1 MKLRLMLGAER
12 LVNQV
17 TKLIGLR
24 VILTPQSSLHSE
36 ELSFRADG
44 LLTSHTVNFLED
56 ARFNEVIA
64 SIRKEVSHSVY
75 HLYRIYMAMR
85 LADLARKVP
94 GAIFVECGVG
104 EGIITLAMNRYL
116 TDPLPETYLVDTF
129 QGIDIRHLQ
138 PKELRGGATNAEEM
152 RQKALKSYPQSDYAS
167 IAKRFAAY
175 PHVKLVKGSV
185 PDVLTQ
191 NEALF
196 SGKRVAFLHIDM
208 NNAHPEYSAL
218 KFFYDRLA
226 VPAFVLLDD
235 YAFKGMRTQKDAIDT
250 ACVELGISPPI
261 SLPTGQ
267 GLIMKTAERH

>member
-12 LVNQV
+12 LVNRV
-17 TKLIGLR
+17 TKLVGLR

-56 ARFNEVIA
+56 ARFNEVIT
-64 SIRKEVSHSVY
+64 SIRKEVSHPVY
-75 HLYRIYMAMR
+75 HLYRIYIAMR

-116 TDPLPETYLVDTF
+116 TGKLPDTFLVDTF
-129 QGIDIRHLQ
+129 EGIDPKHLQ
-138 PKELRGGATNAEEM
+138 ARELRGSATAEE
-152 RQKALKSYPQSDYAS
+152 RRVVGLTSYPKSDYAS
-167 IAKRFAAY
+167 ISQRFATY
-175 PHVKLVKGSV
+175 PHVSLVKGSV
-185 PDVLTQ
+185 PEVLVQ

-196 SGKRVAFLHIDM
+196 RRPVAFLHIDM

-226 VPAFVLLDD
+226 VPGFVLLDD
-235 YAFKGMRTQKDAIDT
+235 YAFKGLRTQKDAIDT
-250 ACVELGISPPI
+250 ACVELGIPPPI

-267 GLIMKTAERH
+267 GLIIRTA